1 MAPSTDRDRTPV
13 PSCTEPALTA
23 TRLSILDALLDHPGP
38 RSLNDLAAELVA
50 HERDRGVTTEIPD
63 PGPLE
68 EVRLRLHHVD
78 LPMLAAGGY
87 LEYDPDTHLVSL
99 ADTRDG

>member
-1 MAPSTDRDRTPV
+1 MAPSSDRDWTPAPSRTKR
-13 PSCTEPALTA
+13 ALTA

-50 HERDRGVTTEIPD
+50 NERDRGATPETPD
-63 PGPLE
+63 PGHQE

-99 ADTRDG
+99 ADTRDD